1 MLTLQDTMDWLGI
14 AECDT
19 VTTRIL
25 NDLISAADEDLKSK
39 VGDYPETSQK
49 AKQYMKYWI
58 FVNYADRLGELSNKE
73 NSATKQHMDNIL
85 FNLRLE
91 VDINANSDTE

>member
-19 VTTRIL
+19 VTERIL
-25 NDLISAADEDLKSK
+25 TQLINAADEDLKSK
-39 VGDYPETSQK
+39 VGNYPEDSQK

-73 NSATKQHMDNIL
+73 NSATKQAMDNIL

-91 VDINANSDTE
+91 CDSNADNDTQ

>member
-91 VDINANSDTE
+91 VDRNANSDTE

>member
-39 VGDYPETSQK
+39 VGNYPETSQK

>member
-1 MLTLQDTMDWLGI
+1 MLTLQEATDWLGI

-19 VTTRIL
+19 VTERIL

-39 VGDYPETSQK
+39 VGNYPQDSQK

-73 NSATKQHMDNIL
+73 NSATKQAMDNIL
-85 FNLRLE
+85 FTLRLE
-91 VDINANSDTE
+91 CDINADNDTQ

>member
-1 MLTLQDTMDWLGI
+1 MLTLQEAMDWLGI

-19 VTTRIL
+19 VTERIL
-25 NDLISAADEDLKSK
+25 NQLINAADEDLKSK
-39 VGDYPETSQK
+39 VGNYPETSQK
-49 AKQYMKYWI
+49 AKQYMKYWM
-58 FVNYADRLGELSNKE
+58 FVNYADRFGELSNKE

-91 VDINANSDTE
+91 VDRNANSDTE

>member
-1 MLTLQDTMDWLGI
+1 MLTLQEATDWLGI

-19 VTTRIL
+19 VNERIL

-39 VGDYPETSQK
+39 VGNYPQDSQK

-73 NSATKQHMDNIL
+73 NSATKQAMDNIL
-85 FNLRLE
+85 FTLRLE
-91 VDINANSDTE
+91 IDSMSN

>member
-39 VGDYPETSQK
+39 VGNYPETSQK

-58 FVNYADRLGELSNKE
+58 FVNYADRFGELSNKE

-91 VDINANSDTE
+91 VDRNANSDTE

>member
-1 MLTLQDTMDWLGI
+1 MLTLQEATDWLGI

-19 VTTRIL
+19 VNERIL

-39 VGDYPETSQK
+39 VGNYPQDSQK

-73 NSATKQHMDNIL
+73 NSATKQAMDNIL
-85 FNLRLE
+85 FTLRLE
-91 VDINANSDTE
+91 CDINADNDSQ

>member
-1 MLTLQDTMDWLGI
+1 MLTHQEAMDWLGI
-14 AECDT
+14 AESDT
-19 VTTRIL
+19 VTERIL
-25 NDLISAADEDLKSK
+25 NELISAADEDLKSK
-39 VGDYPETSQK
+39 VGNYPENSQK

-73 NSATKQHMDNIL
+73 NSATKQAMDNIL

-91 VDINANSDTE
+91 CDSNADNDSE

>member
-39 VGDYPETSQK
+39 VGNYPETSQK

-91 VDINANSDTE
+91 VDRNANSDTE

>member
-19 VTTRIL
+19 VTERIL
-25 NDLISAADEDLKSK
+25 TQLINAADEDLKSK
-39 VGDYPETSQK
+39 VGNYPEDSQK

-73 NSATKQHMDNIL
+73 NSATKQAMDNIL

-91 VDINANSDTE
+91 CDSNADNDSE

>member
-39 VGDYPETSQK
+39 VGNYPETSQK

-91 VDINANSDTE
+91 VDINANSATD

>member
-73 NSATKQHMDNIL
+73 NSATKQAMDNIL
-85 FNLRLE
+85 FSLRLE
-91 VDINANSDTE
+91 CDMNADNDTE

>member
-1 MLTLQDTMDWLGI
+1 MLTLQEATDWLGI

-19 VTTRIL
+19 VNERIL

-39 VGDYPETSQK
+39 VGNYPQDSQK

-73 NSATKQHMDNIL
+73 NSATKQAMDNIL
-85 FNLRLE
+85 FTLRLE
-91 VDINANSDTE
+91 CDRNADNDSQ